1 MIIATATRNFS
12 DTIPDL
18 ILTEEE
24 EEEEEDEDPL
34 YLNTAARLPTPHTL
48 K

>member
-24 EEEEEDEDPL
+24 EEEDEDPL
-34 YLNTAARLPTPHTL
+34 YLNTAARLPTSHTL

>member
-24 EEEEEDEDPL
+24 EEEEDEDPL
-34 YLNTAARLPTPHTL
+34 YLKTAARLPTPHIL